1 MITLTNLGKGFGP
14 QVLFEKVDLHLNAGS
29 RYGVVGAN
37 GSGKST
43 FLRMLMGEDSP
54 TYGEI
59 GMPKAARLGMLRQD
73 RFLDDH
79 RRVVDVAMMGDEV
92 VWAALEEQD
101 ALAASDDPDPHRIGA
116 VDEILHAHDGYGLEA
131 RAAQILVGLGVAE
144 ASLYQPLGSLS
155 GGYKLRV
162 LLAQALVGR
171 PDALFLDEPTNHL
184 DIVSIRWLER
194 FLLAFRG
201 CAVIV
206 SHDHRFLNEVATH
219 ILDVDYGTI
228 FQYRGNYDAFLENK
242 DETRERKEAE
252 VERVERA
259 IAEKKASLERF
270 KAKATKAR
278 QANSRLKQLERV
290 EIERLQPTSRRY
302 PKFGFGLSRPS
313 GKDVLDV
320 RDLSKAFGD
329 KQVLDGVSLS
339 IRRGERVAII
349 GANGLGKS
357 TLLKICAGHLQGD
370 RGEAAWGHE
379 TRVGYFAQ
387 DHREVMKHPAETVLN
402 YLWASC
408 PDETTNHVRGVLGRM
423 LFSRE
428 EVDKAVGHLSGGE
441 AARLVFAQLM
451 VEKPNVLLLD
461 EPTNHLDLESIE
473 ALVDALATY
482 EGTLI
487 FVSHDR
493 WFVSRLAN
501 RIIEIKGEG
510 LSDFPGGYDDYLA
523 RQGDDH
529 LSVSPGNKNK
539 VGAKPAAARAP
550 QIEPP
555 RTEPPKKKRATLRSG
570 STKPAAS

>member
-1 MITLTNLGKGFGP
+1 MIGIQNLGKNFGP
-14 QVLFEKVDLHLNAGS
+14 QVLFEKVTLQLQAGS

-43 FLRMLMGEDSP
+43 FLKILMGEETCSM
-54 TYGEI
+54 GEVSL
-59 GMPKAARLGMLRQD
+59 PKAARVGMLRQD
-73 RFLDDH
+73 HFQNDDKS
-79 RRVVDVAMMGDEV
+79 VIDVAMMGDET
-92 VWAALEEQD
+92 VWSALEEQER
-101 ALAASDDPDPHRIGA
+101 LFCSEDPDADRLGEL
-116 VDEILHAHDGYGLEA
+116 DEILHAHDGYGLES
-131 RAAQILVGLGVAE
+131 RAAQVLVGLGIQE
-144 ASLYQPLGSLS
+144 ASLKQPLGSLS

-219 ILDVDYGTI
+219 ILDVDYGTVI
-228 FQYRGNYDAFLENK
+228 PYRGNYDDFLSLK
-242 DETRERKEAE
+242 DETRDRKEAE

-290 EIERLQPTSRRY
+290 EIERLQPSSRRY
-302 PKFGFGLSRPS
+302 PGFNFLMSRQS
-313 GKDVLDV
+313 GKDVLEV
-320 RDLSKAFGD
+320 KDLCKAFGE
-329 KQVLDGVSLS
+329 KKVLENVSFTV
-339 IRRGERVAII
+339 RRAERVAII

-357 TLLKICAGHLQGD
+357 TMLKICAGHLQAD
-370 RGEAAWGHE
+370 RGSAAWGHE
-379 TRVGYFAQ
+379 TRAGYFAQ
-387 DHREVMKHPAETVLN
+387 DHRELMKHPTQSTLDF
-402 YLWASC
+402 LWDFV
-408 PDETTNHVRGVLGRM
+408 PEETTNHVRGVLGRM

-428 EVDKAVGHLSGGE
+428 EVDKQVGHLSGGE
-441 AARLVFAQLM
+441 AARLIFSQLM
-451 VEKPNVLLLD
+451 VQKPNVLLLD

-473 ALVDALATY
+473 ALVGALEKY

-493 WFVSRLAN
+493 WFVEKLAT
-501 RIIEIKGEG
+501 RIVEIRVGG
-510 LSDFPGGYDDYLA
+510 LNEFNGGYDAYLA
-523 RQGDDH
+523 KQGDDH
-529 LSVSPGNKNK
+529 LSFGES
-539 VGAKPAAARAP
+539 
-550 QIEPP
+550 
-555 RTEPPKKKRATLRSG
+555 KRAKKAPSLRPNS
-570 STKPAAS
+570 